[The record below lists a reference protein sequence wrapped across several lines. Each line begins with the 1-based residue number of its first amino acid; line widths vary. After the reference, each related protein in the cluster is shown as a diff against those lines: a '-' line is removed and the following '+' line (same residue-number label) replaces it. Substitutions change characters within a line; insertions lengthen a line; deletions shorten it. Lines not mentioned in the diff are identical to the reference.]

1 MPAPDAPQPPANV
14 PGLAGLSLDAM
25 PIATAVSQSGVY
37 LKANEAFL
45 KLFGHEQEGEIL
57 GRPLLGHIALP
68 QRDFVRAVN
77 QDRERTGL
85 GPTDYETL
93 GLRKDGS
100 TFPMQVQVSRLPL
113 ASGTG
118 TLACI
123 TNISDRRQFEARLL
137 ESEEKFRTYVEQSI
151 DVIFTLDAQGTFT
164 FVSPAWERHFGF
176 PASAVLGR
184 SFDLFVH
191 PDDVDPCTQYLLRL
205 LTTGQAETSPEY
217 RVKHADGSWR
227 RFVANGSIMPAPG
240 GGTLFLGVAHDIT
253 EEHVAKEA
261 LLRERQRAERY
272 LSVAQVILVA
282 FDAEAR
288 ITLLNRKGYE
298 VLGYELGELDGQD
311 WFRVCLPP
319 EEYEPVLSVYRRVM
333 AGDLAQVEYNENPV
347 VRKDGERRL
356 IAWNNAM
363 IKDAEGR
370 SVGMLSSGV
379 DITERRAAEQALRE
393 NEEKLRVIFEASD
406 AGIILVSGQGVI
418 TFANQGMADLFG
430 ITIQEVVGT
439 TYPSHLHDS
448 EKQTGDLRMRMIIT
462 GEIQSVSVE
471 RKYLRSDGSTF
482 WGHLSGRRLENPDGS
497 LNTLIGIIT
506 DVTKRREAEEQ
517 QQFLQAQL
525 HQAQKLESL
534 GSLAGGMA
542 HDMNNVLAAV
552 LGLASAHIEDQ
563 PPGSPTEKAF
573 ETIIKAAERG
583 GNMLKSLLNFARQS
597 SVEEQD
603 VDLNGLLQEEV
614 RLLEHTT
621 LSRVRLVMDLDPG
634 LKLIRGDA
642 GALTHAF
649 MNVCVNAVDAMSGD
663 GTLTLRTRNLGPD
676 RIEVQAQDTGTGMP
690 KEILGKALDPFFT
703 TKEVGKGTGLGLSI
717 VYSTV
722 KNHHGEMELQSEPG
736 KGTCV
741 IMRFPALE
749 VPSQPTEAYGAT
761 GSLSRMGSLDV
772 LLVDDDE
779 LIQSSMQ
786 GMLQR
791 LGHRVTLARRGE
803 EALAL
808 LAAGLNPEVV
818 ILDVNMP
825 GLGGAGT
832 LPRLRALRPSLPVL
846 LATGRAD
853 QTAQDLVQGH
863 PFVTLLSKPFGMKEL
878 QAQLAPHLS

>member
-1 MPAPDAPQPPANV
+1 
-14 PGLAGLSLDAM
+14 M
-25 PIATAVSQSGVY
+25 PIPTALSQDGVY
-37 LKANEAFL
+37 LRANAAFL
-45 KLFGHEQEGEIL
+45 KLFGHEQEAEIL
-57 GRPLLGHIALP
+57 GGLLLDHIAAH
-68 QRDFVRAVN
+68 QRDFIKQVN
-77 QDRERTGL
+77 QDRERTGT
-85 GPTDYETL
+85 GPLEYETL
-93 GLRKDGS
+93 GLRRDGS
-100 TFPMQVQVSRLPL
+100 MFPMEVHAAKIPL
-113 ASGTG
+113 TTGFG

-123 TNISDRRQFEARLL
+123 TDISKRKQFEAKLL

-176 PASAVLGR
+176 PASALLGK
-184 SFDLFVH
+184 SFAPFVH
-191 PDDVDPCTQYLLRL
+191 PDDVHPCLQYLLRI
-205 LTTGQAETSPEY
+205 LTTGQAERSPEY

-227 RFVANGSIMPAPG
+227 RFVANGSVMSTSL
-240 GGTLFLGVAHDIT
+240 GGTQFLGVAHDIT
-253 EEHVAKEA
+253 EEHTAQEA
-261 LLRERQRAERY
+261 LFRERQNAERY

-282 FDAEAR
+282 FDASAR

-298 VLGYELGELDGQD
+298 VLGYEPGELDGQD
-311 WFRVCLPP
+311 WFRACLPP
-319 EEYEPVLSVYRRVM
+319 EEYEPVLSVFRRIM
-333 AGDLAQVEYNENPV
+333 AGDLAQVEYHENPI
-347 VRKDGERRL
+347 VRKNGERRL
-356 IAWNNAM
+356 IAWNNAV
-363 IKDAEGR
+363 IRDEEGR
-370 SVGMLSSGV
+370 IIGMLSSGV
-379 DITERRAAEQALRE
+379 DITEPRAAEQALRE

-430 ITIQEVVGT
+430 TAIQEVIGT
-439 TYPSHLHDS
+439 TYPSHLHES
-448 EKQTGDLRMRMIIT
+448 EKQTGDLRMRMIIS

-471 RKYLRSDGSTF
+471 RKYLRSDGTTF

-517 QQFLQAQL
+517 QRFLQAQL

-542 HDMNNVLAAV
+542 HDMNNVLAAI

-563 PPGSPTEKAF
+563 MPGSPTEKAF

-583 GNMLKSLLNFARQS
+583 GNMLKSLLNFARQTS
-597 SVEEQD
+597 AEEHD
-603 VDLNGLLQEEV
+603 VDLNVLLQEEV

-621 LSRVRLVMDLDPG
+621 LSRVRLVMELDPN
-634 LKLIRGDA
+634 LRLIRGDA

-663 GTLTLRTRNLGPD
+663 GTLTLRTRNRGTD
-676 RIEVQAQDTGTGMP
+676 WIEVQAQDTGIGMA

-722 KNHHGEMELQSEPG
+722 KAHHGEMELQSEPG
-736 KGTCV
+736 RGTCV
-741 IMRFPALE
+741 TMRFPSIQAPMDPDDLLE
-749 VPSQPTEAYGAT
+749 DIEILARL
-761 GSLSRMGSLDV
+761 GSLEV

-779 LIQSSMQ
+779 LIQNSMQ

-791 LGHRVTLARRGE
+791 LGHRCTLARCGE

-808 LAAGLNPEVV
+808 LESGLDPDVV
-818 ILDVNMP
+818 ILDINMP

-832 LPRLRALRPSLPVL
+832 LPRLRALRPTLPIL

-853 QTAQDLVQGH
+853 QTAQDLVQEH

-878 QAQLAPHLS
+878 QAHLAPHHR